1 MPHEPHEHHRP
12 SYYLEDIPLAEAHAR
27 FAAALDRSRVPSAMP
42 SEPVSLADALGR
54 VTAEPVWAQQS
65 SPHYHAAA
73 MDGAAVRAADTTGAL
88 ETAPLTLRLG
98 EQAAWVNTGDSMP
111 SGFDAVI
118 MREVI
123 HDTGDGS
130 IEIHTPAAPWQHVRP
145 MGEDIVATEL
155 VLPENHVLRPQD
167 IGAIAAAG
175 MPQVLVRRKPRVAI
189 LPTGGELIPVGQP
202 AQPGQIIE
210 YNSLMLAAQ
219 VTQWGGAPQ
228 RLSPL
233 PDDRNILREALLHA
247 AASSDVV
254 VINAGSSAGSRDFTA
269 PVVQEAG
276 DLLVHGVAVRP
287 GHPVVLGLVRG
298 VPVLGIP
305 GYPASAVVTSEM
317 FLQPLLARLLGLPP
331 PAPTTVEAVMTRKIL
346 SPMGEDEFLRVTLGK
361 VDQRLVAA
369 PLPRGAGIIMSL
381 VRADGLAH
389 IPRFSEGI
397 AAGAAVTVH
406 LRRPLAEIDRAIVAI
421 GSHDVTLD
429 LLASHLQRHSP
440 GTRLSSSNVGSLG
453 GLLALHR
460 AEAHL
465 AGTHL
470 LDEATGEYNRAFVQ
484 RYVPGQ
490 DVLLVT
496 LARRVQG
503 LMVAR
508 GNPLGIASL
517 HDLARGDVTFVNRQ
531 RGSGTRVLLDYR
543 LKQLGVAPQS
553 IRGYERE
560 EYTHLAVAAAV
571 ASGAVTTGLGVL
583 AAARALGLDFL
594 PITTERF
601 DLGIPRRHYDSAL
614 LAPLRA
620 VLASDAF
627 RSEVVAL
634 GGYDVSSM
642 GQVIAE
648 IA

>member
-1 MPHEPHEHHRP
+1 MPHEPHQQHRP
-12 SYYLEDIPLAEAHAR
+12 SYYLEDIPLGEAHAR
-27 FAAALDRSRVPSAMP
+27 FAAALARSRVPGAIP
-42 SEPVSLADALGR
+42 GEPVSLEHALGR
-54 VTAEPVWAQQS
+54 VTAEPVWAKQS

-88 ETAPLTLRLG
+88 ETSPLRLRLG
-98 EQAAWVNTGDSMP
+98 DQAAWVNTGDPMP
-111 SGFDAVI
+111 LGFDAVI

-123 HDTGDGS
+123 HDAGDGA
-130 IEIHTPAAPWQHVRP
+130 IEIHAPAAPWQHVRP

-155 VLPENHVLRPQD
+155 VLPENHILRPQD

-175 MPQVLVRRKPRVAI
+175 MSHVIVRRKPRVAI
-189 LPTGGELIPVGQP
+189 LPTGSELVAVGGSP
-202 AQPGQIIE
+202 QPGQIIE

-228 RLSPL
+228 RLPPL
-233 PDDRNILREALLHA
+233 PDDRNKLRDALLHA
-247 AASSDVV
+247 VADSDVV

-276 DLLVHGVAVRP
+276 ELLVHGVAVRP

-317 FLQPLLARLLGLPP
+317 FLQPLLTRLLGLPA
-331 PAPTTVEAVMTRKIL
+331 PAPSTVDAVMTRKIL
-346 SPMGEDEFLRVTLGK
+346 SPMGEDEFLRVTLGM
-361 VDQRLVAA
+361 VDGRLVAA

-397 AAGAAVTVH
+397 AAGAPVTVH
-406 LRRPLAEIDRAIVAI
+406 LRRPLAEIERAIVAI

-429 LLASHLQRHSP
+429 LLASHLQRHTP
-440 GTRLSSSNVGSLG
+440 GTRLSSSNAGSLG
-453 GLLALHR
+453 GLLALQR

-470 LDEATGEYNRAFVQ
+470 LDEATGEYNRSFVN
-484 RYVPGQ
+484 RYVAGQ
-490 DVLLVT
+490 GVLLVT
-496 LARRVQG
+496 LAHRVQG
-503 LMVAR
+503 LMLAK

-517 HDLARGDVTFVNRQ
+517 ADLSRPDVTFVNRQ

-543 LKQLGVAPQS
+543 LKQLGLAPQS

-571 ASGAVTTGLGVL
+571 ASGAAATGLGVL
-583 AAARALGLDFL
+583 AAARALALDFL
-594 PITTERF
+594 PIATERY
-601 DLGIPRRHYDSAL
+601 DLAIPRRHYNSER

-620 VLASDAF
+620 VLASDSF
-627 RSEVVAL
+627 QRDVLAL
-634 GGYDVSSM
+634 GGYDLSAM
-642 GQVIAE
+642 GHVVAE
-648 IA
+648 IP